1 MCKDKY
7 PRDRPASGLHTR
19 NWHTQEISKVM
30 SSVSRKWTWAQ
41 TSVEGDQVEDVD
53 VGHIVATV
61 DIDGLY
67 QPDAHP
73 YPHQD
78 EVVTQQKDAPEEP
91 HAQDWNTNGELLMK
105 KQKKVHKLL
114 HEYYTCIK
122 FGTFK
127 ELHLKSCWFIL
138 IHPQWKTTSESWV
151 KCDTSVLIKKK
162 KQQRFGFVSFRF
174 FSHLHTTKLQ
184 TIRRSVRNWIQ
195 AGHHYPSQRL
205 ICILFS
211 VQLLAFHCCM
221 TAMTWALSLP
231 WTCFLLYYLCLLQLT
246 FSCKCSLFV
255 SLLNHVKGTEA
266 KRDGECQKQH
276 LP

>member
-91 HAQDWNTNGELLMK
+91 HAQDWNTNGVLLMK

-162 KQQRFGFVSFRF
+162 TTTKIWFCFLQVLLTFTYNQTSDNQTICQKLNTTRPSLPFSEAYMYSVLCTITCISLLYDCNDMGFVPTLDMF
-174 FSHLHTTKLQ
+174 
-184 TIRRSVRNWIQ
+184 
-195 AGHHYPSQRL
+195 P
-205 ICILFS
+205 
-211 VQLLAFHCCM
+211 
-221 TAMTWALSLP
+221 
-231 WTCFLLYYLCLLQLT
+231 
-246 FSCKCSLFV
+246 
-255 SLLNHVKGTEA
+255 SLLPLFTTT
-266 KRDGECQKQH
+266 D
-276 LP
+276 LFL